1 MYRFKNYP
9 GIEIFDISLKPKE
22 ETDVLSLQRVT
33 IDHLPDGDVLML
45 SFTNYKT
52 GTKVIL

>member
-9 GIEIFDISLKPKE
+9 GIGIFDISVKPKE

-33 IDHLPDGDVLML
+33 IDHLPDGDALML